1 MLYALV
7 PTLAALLLIG
17 RVYRPW
23 VGPPPGSIVRRH
35 PLPFLARLRLHALP
49 AAAVL
54 AVAIVG
60 SAVDR
65 LPAWAL
71 LASIAVL
78 LGVLLVPV
86 QYTLTTVG
94 IARGRTPAR
103 RWTEFAGVARRPG
116 GARLQGIAGAR
127 GLGVWL
133 AGSRDVDETV
143 LLLRQLVRG
152 SYQGHA
158 HVSPAT
164 TVIDPTDGRRSLPV
178 EAAPAP
184 KA

>member
-7 PTLAALLLIG
+7 PTLVALLLIG

-23 VGPPPGSIVRRH
+23 VSPPSGALVRRH
-35 PLPFLARLRLHALP
+35 PLPLLARLRLHALP
-49 AAAVL
+49 GAAVL
-54 AVAIVG
+54 ALAVVG
-60 SAVDR
+60 WFVGP

-71 LASIAVL
+71 LASLVVL

-86 QYTLTTVG
+86 QYTLTTDG
-94 IARGRTPAR
+94 IARGRAPAR

-133 AGSRDVDETV
+133 AGSHDIDETV

-158 HVSPAT
+158 YGSSTAT
-164 TVIDPTDGRRSLPV
+164 ALDPIEGRRDLPV
-178 EAAPAP
+178 EAASAP
-184 KA
+184 KG